1 MPDNDT
7 ARLRKLI
14 ELLDEVA
21 ADSARLREQVEHSLQ
36 RHRQSEHDRP
46 VDTSDLAMHRRE

>member
-21 ADSARLREQVEHSLQ
+21 AHSARLREQVEHSLR
-36 RHRQSEHDRP
+36 RHRQSGHDRP
-46 VDTSDLAMHRRE
+46 VDTSDVAMRRQE